1 MAVIKCKM
9 CGGDMALSADKSFGT
24 CEYCGST
31 MTLPRMDDE
40 QRAAAFN
47 RGNHFRRI
55 GEFDKALAVYEG
67 IVREDDS
74 DAEAHWCCALCRFGI
89 EYVKDPATQAYLPTC
104 HRASFDS
111 FLEDVDYRAALQYA
125 DPAARS
131 QYQKEGEQIA
141 QVQRGILS
149 ISQREK
155 PFDVFLCYKETD
167 EQGQRTVD
175 STLAQDIYYQLT
187 EQGRRVF
194 FARITLE
201 DKAGQAYE
209 PYIFAALQSARVMV
223 VVGTRPEY
231 FNAVWVR
238 NEWSRFLALMKHERR
253 RLLIPCYRDM
263 DPYDLPEQL
272 SVLQSYDMSRIG
284 FLQDLIRGIAKVLDA
299 DKKPER
305 QETVIVQG
313 EGGAN
318 LGALVKRGQMALED
332 QEWSKADGF
341 FDQVLNL
348 DAECSEAFLGKALAA
363 QRCADLDAL
372 VRRLSAAQPQ
382 QTQTVKVCEQDN
394 QRVEALIQKY
404 QLGHYLGP
412 TVVRRQ
418 FTGGKRTCTIAAP
431 GWRAVLESA
440 MDYFDHDKLMA
451 RAIRYARGEQA
462 GQLAAAREQV
472 RAALQARV
480 DQAEAEDQRRREQV
494 EAEYRA
500 YLQQAEENCEAL
512 YRQAREKRE
521 ADYAAACQFQAE
533 ENYSRAAA
541 RFHALGDYEDAQKR
555 GAECDRLARQLRE
568 KDEARSKAKAKK
580 IGIIGGIAAVI
591 VIAAYIVLSRVIP
604 MENRYHEAEALLAAG
619 NYREAISAFEMLGGY
634 KDSADQVKQAKYDQA
649 ASLAQAGHYDEA
661 IAILSELGDYQDSAE
676 QLNQFT
682 LEEKYTRALSLIN
695 DSDSAAG
702 NERYEE
708 ARTLLT
714 ELGDYKDAK
723 AYLEGFVFRPISAEV
738 ELRASADNAPDGT
751 QKYYYN
757 ENGDIETVEGV
768 IEGRTRTLL
777 NGSASYQYSEDK
789 RTVTIDYGEYSKH
802 VSGAPVQKEYDGN
815 GNLVRQL
822 YLGGAVSTFTYE
834 YNADGTVAQSVEHY
848 GYTDNSGLN
857 STTVTTYTYDAEGRC
872 VGETQTETS
881 ETSSSTASV
890 VYEYDADGNLSA
902 MEKSADNF
910 YEHSEEVIKDY
921 QRYAFT
927 YGWVYAPNA
936 QE

>member
-1 MAVIKCKM
+1 MSAVIKCKM
-9 CGGDMALSADKSFGT
+9 CGGDMELSPDRSFGT
-24 CEYCGST
+24 CQYCGST
-31 MTLPRMDDE
+31 MTLPKLDDE

-55 GEFDKALAVYEG
+55 GAFDKALAVYEG
-67 IVREDDS
+67 LVREDEG

-89 EYVKDPATQAYLPTC
+89 EYVKDPATGEYLPTC

-111 FLEDVDYRAALQYA
+111 FLEDVDYQAALAHA
-125 DPAARS
+125 DPAARA
-131 QYQKEGEQIA
+131 QYQRDGEKIA
-141 QVQRGILS
+141 EVQRGILS
-149 ISQREK
+149 ISQREQ

-175 STLAQDIYYQLT
+175 STLAQEIYYQLT

-223 VVGTRPEY
+223 VVGTRPEH

-238 NEWSRFLALMKHERR
+238 NEWSRFLALMKGDRK

-299 DKKPER
+299 DRKPEA

-318 LGALVKRGQMALED
+318 LNALIRRGQMALED
-332 QEWSKADGF
+332 REWSQADAF
-341 FDQVLNL
+341 FDQALNL
-348 DAECSEAFLGKALAA
+348 DAECAQAFLGKALAE
-363 QRCADLDAL
+363 QKCSTLDEL
-372 VRRLSAAQPQ
+372 VRRRSAVQAKQGEVREACPEDTARCLAAQVRCQIPGYLT
-382 QTQTVKVCEQDN
+382 TQ
-394 QRVEALIQKY
+394 
-404 QLGHYLGP
+404 
-412 TVVRRQ
+412 
-418 FTGGKRTCTIAAP
+418 TIAALFR
-431 GWRAVLESA
+431 GGERQYTVMAGAWRTLLEQEMA
-440 MDYFDHDKLMA
+440 YFDHDKRMA
-451 RAIRYARGEQA
+451 RAQRYAKGELA
-462 GQLAAAREQV
+462 ARLAAAREQI
-472 RAALQARV
+472 RAALQTRV
-480 DQAEAEDQRRREQV
+480 EQAEGEDEARRRQTL
-494 EAEYRA
+494 EAYQAHLE
-500 YLQQAEENCEAL
+500 QAEEKCAQLYQQAQAQREAYYATACKHQEEGDYAQAL
-512 YRQAREKRE
+512 AWFAHLGDYKDARERGE
-521 ADYAAACQFQAE
+521 VCARMANQAE
-533 ENYSRAAA
+533 EKAQIRRRATN
-541 RFHALGDYEDAQKR
+541 
-555 GAECDRLARQLRE
+555 
-568 KDEARSKAKAKK
+568 KK
-580 IGIIGGIAAVI
+580 LGIAAVI
-591 VIAAYIVLSRVIP
+591 AAAIALAVSVVVTQVLPTDSR
-604 MENRYHEAEALLAAG
+604 YQEAKALLASGEYAQAVSAFEALG
-619 NYREAISAFEMLGGY
+619 NYR
-634 KDSADQVKQAKYDQA
+634 DSAEQANQA
-649 ASLAQAGHYDEA
+649 RYSQAMALGQAGHYDDA

-708 ARTLLT
+708 ARALLT

-723 AYLEGFVFRPISAEV
+723 AYLEGFVFRPVREEVALSAN
-738 ELRASADNAPDGT
+738 SSGT
-751 QKYYYN
+751 REYFYN
-757 ENGDIETVEGV
+757 EDGDIEVVEGV
-768 IEGRTRTLL
+768 IEARTGTLL

-815 GNLVRQL
+815 GNLVRQV

-857 STTVTTYTYDAEGRC
+857 STTVTAYTYDAEGRC
-872 VGETQTETS
+872 VGETQTETGKS
-881 ETSSSTASV
+881 FSRTTSV
-890 VYEYDADGNLSA
+890 VYEYDADGNVSA
-902 MEKSADNF
+902 MEKNSDSF
-910 YEHSEEVIKDY
+910 YEHSEGVTKGY
-921 QRYAFT
+921 RAYTYT